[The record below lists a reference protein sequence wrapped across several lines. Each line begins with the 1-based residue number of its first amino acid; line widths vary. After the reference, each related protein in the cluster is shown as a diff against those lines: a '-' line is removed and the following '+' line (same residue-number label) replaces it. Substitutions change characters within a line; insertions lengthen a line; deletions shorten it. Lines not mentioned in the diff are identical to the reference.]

1 MSNNAS
7 TRGAARAA
15 VRIGGG
21 RRVPGIREAGTI
33 ELGPLDDLVGFHIHV
48 LDVRLYQIFY
58 ERLAGR
64 ALTPGVFSTLL
75 AIRENPGVRH
85 GALADALMIQRP
97 NMTTLINRLEREGYV
112 SRRPSP
118 DDKRWV
124 VLFLTAKGERAVAQ
138 TLSAIAAH
146 DRKMT
151 SALSP
156 AERTALLALLRKLGR
171 SLPAP
176 RPAKNGSSV
185 RPAMPE

>member
-1 MSNNAS
+1 MPQKSEGFTVSLTLTKAL
-7 TRGAARAA
+7 RLL
-15 VRIGGG
+15 
-21 RRVPGIREAGTI
+21 RVLCNSPVPLSGTELSQ
-33 ELGPLDDLVGFHIHV
+33 ELGLNISTAT
-48 LDVRLYQIFY
+48 RL
-58 ERLAGR
+58 
-64 ALTPGVFSTLL
+64 LTT
-75 AIRENPGVRH
+75 
-85 GALADALMIQRP
+85 
-97 NMTTLINRLEREGYV
+97 LEREGYV